1 MYKLRARLGV
11 PTVRKIIQQGNAA
24 DRLQAV
30 LDLKQNDVQ
39 GRWGV
44 AQVRQRLA
52 NKGVSITRYV
62 SSTSLFAAVKLIM
75 G

>member
-11 PTVRKIIQQGNAA
+11 PTVRQKIQQGSTSE
-24 DRLQAV
+24 RLQAV
-30 LDLKQNDVQ
+30 LDLKESDTQ

-52 NKGVSITRYV
+52 NKGVPITRCV
-62 SSTSLFAAVKLIM
+62 LLAIRRD
-75 G
+75 